1 MEKIELLYSET
12 KHMLAQ
18 IKGAPESDELVQAIE
33 DFLKTRWLD
42 PRDQAA
48 SF

>member
-18 IKGAPESDELVQAIE
+18 IKDAPESDELVQAIE
-33 DFLKTRWLD
+33 AFLEN
-42 PRDQAA
+42 AMA
-48 SF
+48 